1 MWPVYLDFRGGKG
14 VATMAGVLFAMNW
27 MAGTAGLV
35 VFVLVVLCFRYVSL
49 ASMIAAVAA
58 PVAHLFTMDHVRKC
72 MQPAWIILIYLI
84 LAAGLVAF
92 RHRENVRRLL
102 KGEEHKLGRKKT

>member
-1 MWPVYLDFRGGKG
+1 
-14 VATMAGVLFAMNW
+14 
-27 MAGTAGLV
+27 
-35 VFVLVVLCFRYVSL
+35 
-49 ASMIAAVAA
+49 
-58 PVAHLFTMDHVRKC
+58 MDHVRKC